1 MEDWKDDLKTA
12 AGVLRI
18 LLGSA
23 IVTVTMFAYAWGF
36 MFLALVFGG

>member
-1 MEDWKDDLKTA
+1 MDDWKEEIRTA
-12 AGVLRI
+12 GGVIRI

-23 IVTVTMFAYAWGF
+23 IVTAIMFAYAWGF